1 MDSDD
6 KVFLKQISEKLDD
19 FAAQTVGPIK
29 EIRENIEKKIGPIH
43 HVYPYTVE
51 ERLDMIT
58 EKIEIIGHDVF
69 ANKLLHAIIPENLV
83 GRLDEMEATC
93 GAIIHETEKLYER
106 VTGFQHSFRERVPET
121 LEERLDEIEFQLK
134 SLTALVSLFCTHF
147 GVNRPKPVGLPALK
161 EKKEQKE
168 EPED

>member
-19 FAAQTVGPIK
+19 IAAQTIDPIK

-69 ANKLLHAIIPENLV
+69 ANKDLH
-83 GRLDEMEATC
+83 
-93 GAIIHETEKLYER
+93 IHVK
-106 VTGFQHSFRERVPET
+106 GFQHSFHERVPVD
-121 LEERLDEIEFQLK
+121 LEERLDQIEFQLK
-134 SLTALVSLFCTHF
+134 SLTALVSLLCTHF
-147 GVNRPKPVGLPALK
+147 GVSRPLK
-161 EKKEQKE
+161 QKE
-168 EPED
+168 EEDESEDPEPL